1 MYIIKKLQL
10 LKKLHFIF
18 LHIEQGYMYVTCA
31 RIFLLPRSIIPG
43 DDWEGSL
50 KTLYMYIG
58 NIQNPQG
65 LTQIRKN

>member
-1 MYIIKKLQL
+1 
-10 LKKLHFIF
+10 
-18 LHIEQGYMYVTCA
+18 MYVTCA
-31 RIFLLPRSIIPG
+31 MIFLLPRSIIPG